1 MRLKLRKDKVK
12 AIMIGAM
19 LLTTVS
25 AVQAQQAAT
34 KSTVPAPRTP
44 AATGAVLQKY
54 NFEAGVDGWVAT
66 AKAVSLGTAGNPKKG
81 GKASLKISGTSTSG
95 VYNFALSPRTDLQP
109 GKQYQAT
116 AWMYVKDWDNAAKP
130 PMLKIALYKDGKWVS
145 NTFSN
150 TYALNKKNQWQKLTV
165 TVTAPTGGAIAGSL
179 SVEKGMQDQVK
190 ATMYLD
196 EIKLQAMK

>member
-1 MRLKLRKDKVK
+1 MPIKTNTRK
-12 AIMIGAM
+12 IMAT
-19 LLTTVS
+19 LVATVFLTAAS
-25 AVQAQQAAT
+25 AAQAQQTAK

-44 AATGAVLQKY
+44 VAAGAVLQKY

-66 AKAVSLGTAGNPKKG
+66 AKTVSLGTAGNPKKS
-81 GKASLKISGTSTSG
+81 GKASLKISGTSTSD
-95 VYNFALSPRTDLQP
+95 VYNFALSPRTDLHP

-116 AWMYVKDWDNAAKP
+116 AWLYVKDWDNATKP

-150 TYALNKKNQWQKLTV
+150 TYAFNKKSQWQKLTV